1 MSVPQACFRCLD
13 RLAHRHPFGRRVLKP
28 LPIIKFVFGF
38 TLEDESSIEETAIWP
53 SHHGEGTY
61 TPLSRNTKEGAVMV
75 DKGELLSELYQARF
89 DGLKEVAVA
98 YNLPK
103 TGSVETLRARLI
115 QHLIL
120 DEWDLSPE
128 GIRNLMNNEL
138 GELLGV
144 FGIKKSGSLRARRQ
158 RLYLH
163 LNHDAKRLVPESL
176 DSMTRDELHAMCK
189 ILELPLSGAKQALL
203 VRVAGVLASQDGGW
217 GKVKKSL
224 RRPRTNAK
232 ALPSPATPVP
242 SPVAPTQSSNDA
254 HEAVIEAAET
264 FVSEHPEGWT
274 FEEETELRTELAQEG
289 IQVSKAPIASTLDEA
304 LRRGVNDGAESE
316 PAPSMV
322 QVAEPG
328 AEEHTLEVE
337 SSLLDLKARLP
348 EIEAAGRDFLAV
360 SSTSEPDDLNAFIQS
375 LKSHGFATEIPAV
388 QDTIRTTIMDLEY
401 RSQTEK
407 EAMHAMPNSWRE
419 REALRVFENSRE
431 GLRGQLDDTLASHS
445 GDLVKARMAFE
456 DVGRSMGLDLS
467 IPSVSG
473 RLHALFDLH
482 VDINQ
487 AQALQDPAIARRNR
501 ILRILQH
508 GAVHLTTT
516 ERSTLDRLERNI
528 AAFEELVE
536 TILESSEGT
545 FSEAQQ
551 ALVIRF
557 LESRGY
563 EVNTADLRP
572 RILACAGI
580 IGAELGFISPAEIPR
595 IAPGIMIS
603 DTQVDAIV
611 TELKALAEAFKPV
624 DHTEEVEPEMEVA
637 ASVADAA
644 DRVKSA
650 RSKID
655 HIDDLLARLRG

>member
-1 MSVPQACFRCLD
+1 
-13 RLAHRHPFGRRVLKP
+13 
-28 LPIIKFVFGF
+28 
-38 TLEDESSIEETAIWP
+38 
-53 SHHGEGTY
+53 
-61 TPLSRNTKEGAVMV
+61 MV

-115 QHLIL
+115 QNLIL
-120 DEWDLSPE
+120 DEWDLSPD

-163 LNHDAKRLVPESL
+163 LNHDAKRLLPESL
-176 DSMTRDELHAMCK
+176 DSMTRDELHALCK

-224 RRPRTNAK
+224 RRPRASSK
-232 ALPSPATPVP
+232 KLPSPVKVLPTPDQP
-242 SPVAPTQSSNDA
+242 ADSPDSGE
-254 HEAVIEAAET
+254 HEAVIEAAEN

-274 FEEETELRTELAQEG
+274 FEEETEFRTGLAQEG
-289 IQVSKAPIASTLDEA
+289 IPVSKAPIASTLDEA
-304 LRRGVNDGAESE
+304 LRSSSAVQQQEAT
-316 PAPSMV
+316 PSMV
-322 QVAEPG
+322 QVASEPS
-328 AEEHTLEVE
+328 EEHSLEVE
-337 SSLLDLKARLP
+337 AALLELKARMA
-348 EIEAAGRDFLAV
+348 EIESAGRDFLAV
-360 SSTSEPDDLNAFIQS
+360 STTSETEDLDAFIHS
-375 LKSHGFATEIPAV
+375 LKSHGFATEITAV
-388 QDTIRTTIMDLEY
+388 QDSIRTTLMELEF
-401 RSQTEK
+401 RSQNEK
-407 EAMHAMPNSWRE
+407 SAMYTMPNSWRE
-419 REALRVFENSRE
+419 REALRVFENARE
-431 GLRGQLDDTLASHS
+431 GLRGMLDETLASHP

-456 DVGRSMGLDLS
+456 EVGRTMDLDLS

-508 GAVHLTTT
+508 GAVHLSTS
-516 ERSTLDRLERNI
+516 ERNTVDRLERNI
-528 AAFEELVE
+528 SAFEELVE

-545 FSEAQQ
+545 FTEPQQ

-563 EVNTADLRP
+563 EVNTVDLRP

-580 IGAELGFISPAEIPR
+580 IGSELGFISPAEIPR

-611 TELKALAEAFKPV
+611 TELKALAEAFKPAAE
-624 DHTEEVEPEMEVA
+624 TTQEEEPEMEVA
-637 ASVADAA
+637 ASVADAS
-644 DRVKSA
+644 DRLNSA

>member
-1 MSVPQACFRCLD
+1 
-13 RLAHRHPFGRRVLKP
+13 
-28 LPIIKFVFGF
+28 
-38 TLEDESSIEETAIWP
+38 
-53 SHHGEGTY
+53 
-61 TPLSRNTKEGAVMV
+61 MV

-120 DEWDLSPE
+120 DEWDLSPD

-163 LNHDAKRLVPESL
+163 LNHDAKRLLPESL
-176 DSMTRDELHAMCK
+176 DAMTRDELHALCK

-224 RRPRTNAK
+224 RRPRATSTN
-232 ALPSPATPVP
+232 LPKPAHTVP
-242 SPVAPTQSSNDA
+242 APTSESPSE
-254 HEAVIEAAET
+254 HETVIEAVES

-274 FEEETELRTELAQEG
+274 FEQETELRTELAQDG
-289 IQVSKAPIASTLDEA
+289 IPVSKAPIASALDEA
-304 LRRGVNDGAESE
+304 LRNGGTDQVAKEE
-316 PAPSMV
+316 PPSMI
-322 QVAEPG
+322 QVAEIEG
-328 AEEHTLEVE
+328 QAEHSLEVE
-337 SSLLDLKARLP
+337 AALLELKARLP
-348 EIEAAGRDFLAV
+348 EVEAAGRDFLAV
-360 SSTSEPDDLNAFIQS
+360 SSTSETEDLDAFISS
-375 LKSHGFATEIPAV
+375 LKSHGFATEITAV
-388 QDTIRTTIMDLEY
+388 QDSIRSTLMELEY
-401 RSQTEK
+401 RSQAEK
-407 EAMHAMPNSWRE
+407 DAMFTMPNSWRE
-419 REALRVFENSRE
+419 REALRLFENTRE
-431 GLRGQLDDTLASHS
+431 GLRGQLDDTLAAHE

-456 DVGRSMGLDLS
+456 EVGQSMDLDLS

-487 AQALQDPAIARRNR
+487 AQAMQDPAIARRNR

-508 GAVHLTTT
+508 GAVHLSQS
-516 ERSTLDRLERNI
+516 ERNTLDRLERNI

-536 TILESSEGT
+536 TILESSEGSFT
-545 FSEAQQ
+545 EAQQ

-563 EVNTADLRP
+563 DVNTVDLRP

-611 TELKALAEAFKPV
+611 MELKALAEAFKPV
-624 DHTEEVEPEMEVA
+624 DDSIKEEPEMEVA
-637 ASVADAA
+637 ASVADAS
-644 DRVKSA
+644 DRLKSA
-650 RSKID
+650 RNKID

>member
-1 MSVPQACFRCLD
+1 
-13 RLAHRHPFGRRVLKP
+13 
-28 LPIIKFVFGF
+28 
-38 TLEDESSIEETAIWP
+38 
-53 SHHGEGTY
+53 
-61 TPLSRNTKEGAVMV
+61 MV

-115 QHLIL
+115 QNLIL
-120 DEWDLSPE
+120 DEWDLSPD

-163 LNHDAKRLVPESL
+163 LNHDAKRLLPESL
-176 DSMTRDELHAMCK
+176 DAMTRDELHALCK

-224 RRPRTNAK
+224 RRPRAASTN
-232 ALPSPATPVP
+232 LPKPAHAVP
-242 SPVAPTQSSNDA
+242 APTSESPSE
-254 HEAVIEAAET
+254 HETVIEAVES

-274 FEEETELRTELAQEG
+274 FEQETELRTELAQDG
-289 IQVSKAPIASTLDEA
+289 IPVSKAPIASALDEA
-304 LRRGVNDGAESE
+304 LRNGGADQVAKEE
-316 PAPSMV
+316 PPSMI
-322 QVAEPG
+322 QVAEIEG
-328 AEEHTLEVE
+328 QAEHSLEVE
-337 SSLLDLKARLP
+337 AALLELKARLP
-348 EIEAAGRDFLAV
+348 EVEAAGRDFLAV
-360 SSTSEPDDLNAFIQS
+360 SSTTETEDLDAFILS
-375 LKSHGFATEIPAV
+375 LKSHGFATEITAV
-388 QDTIRTTIMDLEY
+388 RDSIRSTLMDLEY
-401 RSQTEK
+401 RSQAEK
-407 EAMHAMPNSWRE
+407 DAMFTMPNSWRE
-419 REALRVFENSRE
+419 REALRLFENTRE
-431 GLRGQLDDTLASHS
+431 GLRGQLDNTLTAHE

-456 DVGRSMGLDLS
+456 EVGQSMDLDLS

-487 AQALQDPAIARRNR
+487 AQAMQDPAIARRNR

-508 GAVHLTTT
+508 GAVHLSQS
-516 ERSTLDRLERNI
+516 ERNTLDRLERNI

-536 TILESSEGT
+536 TILETSEGSFT
-545 FSEAQQ
+545 EAQQ
-551 ALVIRF
+551 ALVVRF

-563 EVNTADLRP
+563 DVNTVDLRP

-624 DHTEEVEPEMEVA
+624 DDSIKEEPEMEVA
-637 ASVADAA
+637 ASVADAS
-644 DRVKSA
+644 DRLKSA
-650 RSKID
+650 RNKID

>member
-1 MSVPQACFRCLD
+1 
-13 RLAHRHPFGRRVLKP
+13 
-28 LPIIKFVFGF
+28 
-38 TLEDESSIEETAIWP
+38 
-53 SHHGEGTY
+53 
-61 TPLSRNTKEGAVMV
+61 MV

-115 QHLIL
+115 QNLIL
-120 DEWDLSPE
+120 DEWDLSPD

-163 LNHDAKRLVPESL
+163 LNHDAKRLLPESL
-176 DSMTRDELHAMCK
+176 DSMTRDELHALCK

-224 RRPRTNAK
+224 RRPRASSK
-232 ALPSPATPVP
+232 KLPSPVKVLPTPDQP
-242 SPVAPTQSSNDA
+242 ADTPDSGE
-254 HEAVIEAAET
+254 HEAVIEAAEN
-264 FVSEHPEGWT
+264 FVSAHPEGWT
-274 FEEETELRTELAQEG
+274 FEEETEFRTGLAQEG
-289 IQVSKAPIASTLDEA
+289 IPVSKAPIASTLDEA
-304 LRRGVNDGAESE
+304 LRSSSAVQQQEAT
-316 PAPSMV
+316 PSMV
-322 QVAEPG
+322 QVASEPS
-328 AEEHTLEVE
+328 EEHSLEVE
-337 SSLLDLKARLP
+337 AALLELKARMA
-348 EIEAAGRDFLAV
+348 EIESAGRDFLAV
-360 SSTSEPDDLNAFIQS
+360 STTSETEDLDAFIHS
-375 LKSHGFATEIPAV
+375 LKSHGFATEITAV
-388 QDTIRTTIMDLEY
+388 QDSIRTTLMELEF
-401 RSQTEK
+401 RSQNEK
-407 EAMHAMPNSWRE
+407 SAMYTMPNSWRE
-419 REALRVFENSRE
+419 REALRVFENARE
-431 GLRGQLDDTLASHS
+431 GLRGMLDETLASHP

-456 DVGRSMGLDLS
+456 EVGRTMDLDLS

-508 GAVHLTTT
+508 GAVHLSTS
-516 ERSTLDRLERNI
+516 ERNTVDRLERNI
-528 AAFEELVE
+528 SAFEELVE

-545 FSEAQQ
+545 FTEPQQ

-563 EVNTADLRP
+563 EVNTVDLRP

-580 IGAELGFISPAEIPR
+580 IGSELGFISPAEIPR

-611 TELKALAEAFKPV
+611 TELKALAEAFKPA
-624 DHTEEVEPEMEVA
+624 EETTQEEEPEMEVA
-637 ASVADAA
+637 ASVADAS
-644 DRVKSA
+644 DRLNSA

>member
-1 MSVPQACFRCLD
+1 MR
-13 RLAHRHPFGRRVLKP
+13 K
-28 LPIIKFVFGF
+28 
-38 TLEDESSIEETAIWP
+38 ETTVCA
-53 SHHGEGTY
+53 SHHCEGTY
-61 TPLSRNTKEGAVMV
+61 TPLSRNAKEGAMMV

-115 QHLIL
+115 QNLIL
-120 DEWDLSPE
+120 DEWDLSPD

-163 LNHDAKRLVPESL
+163 LNHDAKRLLPESL
-176 DSMTRDELHAMCK
+176 DSMTRDELHALCK

-224 RRPRTNAK
+224 RRPRTSSK
-232 ALPSPATPVP
+232 KLPSPVKVLPTPDQP
-242 SPVAPTQSSNDA
+242 ADSPDSGE
-254 HEAVIEAAET
+254 HEAVIEAAEN

-274 FEEETELRTELAQEG
+274 FEEETEFRTGLAQEG
-289 IQVSKAPIASTLDEA
+289 IPVSKAPIASTLDEA
-304 LRRGVNDGAESE
+304 LRSSSTVQQQEAT
-316 PAPSMV
+316 PSMV
-322 QVAEPG
+322 QVASEPS
-328 AEEHTLEVE
+328 EEHSLEVE
-337 SSLLDLKARLP
+337 AALLELKARMA
-348 EIEAAGRDFLAV
+348 EIESAGRDFLAV
-360 SSTSEPDDLNAFIQS
+360 STTSETEDLDAFIHS
-375 LKSHGFATEIPAV
+375 LKSHGFATEITAV
-388 QDTIRTTIMDLEY
+388 QDSIRTTLMELEF
-401 RSQTEK
+401 RSQNEK
-407 EAMHAMPNSWRE
+407 SAMYTMPNSWRE
-419 REALRVFENSRE
+419 REALRVFENARE
-431 GLRGQLDDTLASHS
+431 GLRGMLDETLASHP

-456 DVGRSMGLDLS
+456 EVGRTMDLDLS

-508 GAVHLTTT
+508 GAVHLSTS
-516 ERSTLDRLERNI
+516 ERNTVDRLERNI
-528 AAFEELVE
+528 SAFEELVE

-545 FSEAQQ
+545 FTEPQQ

-563 EVNTADLRP
+563 EVNTVDLRP

-580 IGAELGFISPAEIPR
+580 IGSELGFISPAEIPR

-611 TELKALAEAFKPV
+611 TELKALAEAFKPA
-624 DHTEEVEPEMEVA
+624 EETAQEEPEMEVA
-637 ASVADAA
+637 ASVADAS
-644 DRVKSA
+644 DRLNSA